1 MRHFTP
7 VGSMKAL
14 GITGGLATGKSAVAN
29 LLAARKLPV
38 LDTDD
43 LARGYTQPGQPALQ
57 QIATRFGPEML
68 DETGALRRGALAARV
83 FANAD
88 ERRLLEEI
96 LHPLIRSA
104 WLRQLADWREAG
116 ELIGC
121 VVIPLLYE
129 TRCEAEFDAV
139 ISTGCSAGTQQERLR
154 QRGWSA
160 EQIAGRLAAQLPLRT
175 KLERADFVIWTE
187 GSLATT
193 EAQLDNVLCK
203 LAPAT
208 IPG

>member
-1 MRHFTP
+1 MI
-7 VGSMKAL
+7 KL
-14 GITGGLATGKSAVAN
+14 GLTGGLATGKSAVATM
-29 LLAARKLPV
+29 LASRQVRV
-38 LDTDD
+38 LDTDE
-43 LARGYTQPGQPALQ
+43 LARRFTQPGQPALQ
-57 QIATRFGPEML
+57 QIVARFGLGML
-68 DETGALRRGALAARV
+68 DEAGALRRGELAARV
-83 FANAD
+83 FANVD
-88 ERRLLEEI
+88 ERRQLEEI

-104 WLRQLADWREAG
+104 WLRQLVDWREAG

-139 ISTGCSAGTQQERLR
+139 ICTGCSAGSQQERLR

-187 GSLATT
+187 GPLATT
-193 EAQLDNVLCK
+193 EAQLDAVLRK
-203 LAPAT
+203 LDPAARQT
-208 IPG
+208 V

>member
-1 MRHFTP
+1 MI
-7 VGSMKAL
+7 KL
-14 GITGGLATGKSAVAN
+14 GLTGGVATGKSAVAAM
-29 LLAARKLPV
+29 LAARKIPV

-43 LARGYTQPGQPALQ
+43 LARRFTQPGQPALQ
-57 QIATRFGPEML
+57 QIIARFGSGML
-68 DETGALRRGALAARV
+68 DEAGALRRGELAARV

-88 ERRLLEEI
+88 ERRQLEEI

-104 WLRQLADWREAG
+104 WLRQVVDWREAG
-116 ELIGC
+116 EIIGC

-139 ISTGCSAGTQQERLR
+139 ICTGCSAGTQQERLR
-154 QRGWSA
+154 QRGWSTR
-160 EQIAGRLAAQLPLRT
+160 QIAGRLAAQLPLRN

-193 EAQLDNVLCK
+193 EAQLEEVLCK
-203 LAPAT
+203 LDPAARPT
-208 IPG
+208 A

>member
-1 MRHFTP
+1 VKR
-7 VGSMKAL
+7 L
-14 GITGGLATGKSAVAN
+14 GITGGLATGKSTVATM
-29 LLAARKLPV
+29 LKTHGVPM

-43 LARGYTQPGQPALQ
+43 LARQFTQPGQPALQ
-57 QIATRFGPEML
+57 QIAARFGEEIL
-68 DETGALRRGALAARV
+68 DEMGALRRTALASRV
-83 FANAD
+83 FSSAD
-88 ERRLLEEI
+88 ERRKLEEI

-104 WLRQLADWREAG
+104 WLRQLVDWREAG

-129 TRCEAEFDAV
+129 TRCEPEFDAV
-139 ISTGCSAGTQQERLR
+139 ICTGCSAGTQQERLR

-175 KLERADFVIWTE
+175 KLERADFVVWTE

-193 EAQLDNVLCK
+193 EAQLHEVLRK
-203 LAPAT
+203 LDPAARRVA
-208 IPG
+208 